1 LFGSVGTSDIADV
14 ITAAGVEVTK
24 AEVLMPT
31 GAIRN
36 TGDYEIDLQI
46 HSDVTA
52 TIKVSVVPE

>member
-1 LFGSVGTSDIADV
+1 VV
-14 ITAAGVEVTK
+14 K
-24 AEVLMPT
+24 AEVLLPL

-46 HSDVTA
+46 HADVTS